1 MKKISE
7 QGLLDVVAEFD
18 SHGGASLGLVAWELY
33 LTEAEVSDPWAAA
46 VAAGWLEPAGWD
58 DVFGERVW
66 RLTAEGWAAREAH
79 GKPRRDR

>member
-46 VAAGWLEPAGWD
+46 IAAGWLERAGWD
-58 DVFGERVW
+58 DVFGEQVW
-66 RLTAEGWAAREAH
+66 RLTPEGWVARAARR
-79 GKPRRDR
+79 KPRRDR